1 MKDRAGVLAVLVLAL
16 VWGYNWIV
24 IKVATADVSPFV
36 FVAVRQVLGALAL
49 FAVVALTRR
58 PLRSPHIGWTALV
71 GLLQIALMTTLQT
84 LALATGGAGKT
95 TILVYTFPFFMV
107 LFSALIL
114 HERLTPERAVA
125 VGVAAIG
132 LAFVLHPLGT
142 GHALLS
148 EGFAVAA
155 AIAWALGS
163 VIAKYFRTRVSVD
176 LLTFTAWQMAYGAIV
191 LVPIALAVPG
201 GYLHPT
207 PAFLAALAYIVLL
220 GTALAFCLWFFMIER
235 FSAAT
240 AGISSLLTPVVSV
253 IAAWIQLHERPGAFE
268 LIGMALIVLALL
280 VNTLPGFRSGRL
292 ARAAVRASR

>member
-1 MKDRAGVLAVLVLAL
+1 VKDRAGVLAVLALAL

-24 IKVATADVSPFV
+24 IKIATADVSPFV
-36 FVAVRQVLGALAL
+36 FVALRQVLGALAL
-49 FAVVALTRR
+49 FAVVAITRR
-58 PLRSPHIGWTALV
+58 PLRSPHFGWTVLV

-107 LFSALIL
+107 LFAALFL
-114 HERLTPERAVA
+114 GERLTTSRALA
-125 VGVAAIG
+125 VGVAAAG

-142 GHALLS
+142 GRALFS

-163 VIAKYFRTRVSVD
+163 VAAKHFRTHAKVD
-176 LLTFTAWQMAYGAIV
+176 LLTFTAWQMAYGAIA
-191 LVPIALAVPG
+191 LVPIALLVPG

-207 PAFLAALAYIVLL
+207 PAFFGALAYIVVL

-235 FSAAT
+235 FSAST

-253 IAAWIQLHERPGAFE
+253 FAAWIQLHEQPGATE
-268 LIGMALIVLALL
+268 LIGMALIVVALL
-280 VNTLPGFRSGRL
+280 INTVPPGAWSLR
-292 ARAAVRASR
+292 RAA